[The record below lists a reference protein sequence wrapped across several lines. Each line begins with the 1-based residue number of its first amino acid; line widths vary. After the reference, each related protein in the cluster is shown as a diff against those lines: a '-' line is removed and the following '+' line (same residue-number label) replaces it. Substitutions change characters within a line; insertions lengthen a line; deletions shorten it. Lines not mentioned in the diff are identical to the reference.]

1 MKMMM
6 TTWCWWCLAVC
17 ALLSPC
23 AAAAS
28 KDAADGLGTAG
39 GRMSFQTP
47 ELSDEE
53 GHSQHMPQH
62 LRCDACRAIAYQMQE
77 HLSRALHKRPAP
89 RKGLS
94 GRSELPESELLDT
107 LEQCCSQSWNDYGVK
122 ELSGQKRLSGPG
134 LEAQDAMGMM
144 MGGGKWPFR
153 LLQMCHAMLG
163 ELGEEEI
170 YAAFRSAA
178 PPGQGLAAWLCKRD
192 CGAKRAARRDV
203 TPLSREHT
211 EM

>member
-1 MKMMM
+1 MKMTMKM
-6 TTWCWWCLAVC
+6 TAWCCCCWCLAVC

-23 AAAAS
+23 GAAAS

-39 GRMSFQTP
+39 GTLSFQTP

-77 HLSRALHKRPAP
+77 HLSRAVQKR
-89 RKGLS
+89 
-94 GRSELPESELLDT
+94 ELPESELLDT
-107 LEQCCSQSWNDYGVK
+107 MEQCCSQSWNDYGVK

-153 LLQMCHAMLG
+153 LLQMCHALLG

-178 PPGQGLAAWLCKRD
+178 PPGQGLAPWLCQRD
-192 CGAKRAARRDV
+192 CGAQGAAQRDV